1 MAEEESPDGPGQV
14 IDGVSAADL
23 SSPDGPGASHGSA
36 LQPLH
41 ATRMT
46 LELGSI
52 VLRPWREAD
61 AAALHAACQDAEIA
75 RWVSIPQPYALG
87 DARAFIAES
96 ELMWRDG
103 SGAAFAIVDAA
114 SGRLAGAVTRFGPD
128 GHVATLGC
136 WLAREA
142 RGRGIG
148 WRALR
153 AVADWTFRSTYVIR
167 IDCYIML
174 GNEASERMVR
184 RAGFQ
189 REGVLRAW
197 DLLRGTPVDCVA
209 YSLLRSDEAAGETP

>member
-1 MAEEESPDGPGQV
+1 MSADDPGSSKGSGAGDGT
-14 IDGVSAADL
+14 
-23 SSPDGPGASHGSA
+23 A
-36 LQPLH
+36 LQPAH

-46 LELGSI
+46 LDLGDI
-52 VLRPWREAD
+52 ALRPWREAD
-61 AAALHAACQDAEIA
+61 APALHAACQDAEIA

-103 SGAAFAIVDAA
+103 SGAAFAILDAA
-114 SGRLAGAVTRFGPD
+114 SGRLAGAVTRFGPEE
-128 GHVATLGC
+128 HVATLGC

-148 WRALR
+148 SRALR
-153 AVADWTFRSTYVIR
+153 AVADWTFRSTQVIR
-167 IDCYIML
+167 IDCFIMV

-209 YSLLRSDEAAGETP
+209 YSLLRSDDAAGEKP